1 MYVKYISSNLKVICT
16 FRMTEEQAFIVD
28 GIALWNGTVHG
39 TGGTKQHDE
48 F

>member
-1 MYVKYISSNLKVICT
+1 
-16 FRMTEEQAFIVD
+16 MTKEQAFIVD

-39 TGGTKQHDE
+39 TGSTKHHDE